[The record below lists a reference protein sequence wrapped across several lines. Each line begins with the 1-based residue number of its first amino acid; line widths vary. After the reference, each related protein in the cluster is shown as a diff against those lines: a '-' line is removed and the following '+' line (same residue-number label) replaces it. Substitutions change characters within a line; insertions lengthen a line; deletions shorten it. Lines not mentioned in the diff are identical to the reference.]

1 LIRSEPRCN
10 VHEAGERR
18 KTAEPA
24 VSAAVDAELETR
36 PEHLDAGRIRLQQRD
51 RRLGQHERNLPL
63 EPVAQTLALV
73 SGNIVRRAQIDE
85 HVVTVDRHREAAQ
98 LVRELVEGAARPK
111 IEAGVVPVAGED
123 PVADA
128 AAMQREAHVR
138 AAVVDRVHLLPVR
151 EETDRVPVEV
161 DDEPPRRS
169 QLRQRRGANNAISC
183 NSGHAALLRR

>member
-36 PEHLDAGRIRLQQRD
+36 PEQLDAGRIRLQQRD
-51 RRLGQHERNLPL
+51 RRLCQHERNLPL

-85 HVVTVDRHREAAQ
+85 HVVTVERDREHLRVLAGGQAGARAQVEAPAVPRAGDRLAAHQ
-98 LVRELVEGAARPK
+98 SLLERVPLVRAGPCDREHLAGAGAHHHGLA
-111 IEAGVVPVAGED
+111 IGERD
-123 PVADA
+123 
-128 AAMQREAHVR
+128 
-138 AAVVDRVHLLPVR
+138 
-151 EETDRVPVEV
+151 
-161 DDEPPRRS
+161 
-169 QLRQRRGANNAISC
+169 G
-183 NSGHAALLRR
+183 